1 MSNPVNLTIE
11 PKVIEGIVS
20 AQIQAAIVA
29 QFNRTPEMMET
40 LVASVLSRK
49 VDEKGQVS
57 DYQSYNKYSLVD
69 VLCQKAIKAEAE
81 KALEQWIQEN
91 RPALTAAL
99 HKNLDKQKN
108 ELVKAFV
115 AAADNAL
122 KSQFRVSCDLKL
134 EAARY

>member
-29 QFNRTPEMMET
+29 QFNRTPEMMES

-49 VDEKGQVS
+49 VDDKGAVS
-57 DYQSYNKYSLVD
+57 DYSSYNKYSLVD

-81 KALEQWIQEN
+81 KALQQWIEEN
-91 RPALTAAL
+91 RPALMAAL
-99 HKNLDKQKN
+99 RKNMDKQKN
-108 ELVKAFV
+108 DLVKSFV
-115 AAADNAL
+115 AAADNAM
-122 KSQFRVSCDLKL
+122 KAQFRISCDIKL
-134 EAARY
+134 EAAR